1 MKYWLLSLLSLTT
14 LLFLLSCTDSLTG
27 NDDDNNNN
35 NDSITDSS
43 DTSKAAPSAPI
54 NVSATKGSSSV
65 YIYVTWDPVLKQG
78 VTSYR
83 LYRSGSSS
91 NTNDK
96 GLFSKLAEADTSD
109 SMFMSGYY
117 KDSITYLSQQTY
129 YYSVVAVN
137 YYGESEWSAVDSGW
151 INYVDPN
158 DTIPQQFDIYFTST
172 TNQMSNSISII
183 WYAENDDTSS
193 VINVYKSVGDTL
205 SWGLLAADADT
216 PFVDSSN
223 KLPGT
228 TYYYALTA
236 TPEGGVEG
244 LKSTYMELTTPPLGP
259 DSIWVTGVSESS
271 ISFAWNSVSQASEY
285 GIYLIGGSGIGFNP
299 TYSTT
304 DTTYTINALMS
315 GVTTSLVVDAVVSN
329 VNSEKSDTL
338 SARTYYTG
346 PYWLTV
352 SNDEEEFISIV
363 WPKLQTYTDTIEGA
377 TYTLYKG
384 TDTANMSI
392 LDSTLTTTSYIDS
405 NVLIDSMYYY
415 KVSSVDST
423 GWPSSF
429 SPTKS
434 GKAIKTVVI
443 TVFPP
448 DSMWKSGV
456 VDSNVTLS
464 WNSGVGALSYK
475 LYRKSTYDTDDDWHL
490 IASPTD
496 TVYKDTSV
504 IDKIGYYYA
513 VSSVGEG
520 DEESTKYTRASV
532 FVGIGSDYSY
542 LDVNPTVTDSANLVT
557 LNWSK
562 TTNGSEV
569 AYRIYRKENEG
580 IMSYTTLVDSSATS
594 WIDSSGTSG
603 DSLTYLIDAIFD
615 FGGIEYEVGVMVPSG
630 VGSPNYNSIGIT
642 LP

>member
-14 LLFLLSCTDSLTG
+14 LLFLLSCTESLTG
-27 NDDDNNNN
+27 NDDDNNNG
-35 NDSITDSS
+35 NDSIVDTS
-43 DTSKAAPSAPI
+43 DTSTAAPSAPI

-65 YIYVTWDPVLKQG
+65 YVYVNWDPVLKQG
-78 VTSYR
+78 VSSYR
-83 LYRSGSSS
+83 VYRSGNSAD
-91 NTNDK
+91 TNDK
-96 GLFSKLAEADTSD
+96 GQFSKIAEADTSN
-109 SMFMSGYY
+109 SVFMSGYY
-117 KDSITYLSQQTY
+117 RDSITYQGEQTY
-129 YYSVVAVN
+129 YYSVIAVN

-151 INYVDPN
+151 IDYIDPN
-158 DTIPQQFDIYFTST
+158 DTIPQPFEIYFTAT
-172 TNQMSNSISII
+172 TNQLDKSITFV
-183 WYAENDDTSS
+183 WYPENDDTSS

-205 SWGLLAADADT
+205 NWELLAADADT
-216 PFVDSSN
+216 PFVDSST
-223 KLPGT
+223 KLAGT

-244 LKSTYMELTTPPLGP
+244 LKSTYKELTTPPLGP
-259 DSIWVTGVSESS
+259 DSVWVTGVTESS
-271 ISFAWNSVSQASEY
+271 ISIAWNSVAGASNY
-285 GIYLIGGSGIGFNP
+285 GIYLIGGSGIDFNP

-315 GVTTSLVVDAVVSN
+315 GVTTSLVIDGVVTAGK
-329 VNSEKSDTL
+329 SEKSDTL

-352 SNDEEEFISIV
+352 SSDQEEFISIV

-384 TDTANMSI
+384 TDSINMSI
-392 LDSTLTTTSYIDS
+392 LDSTLTTTSYVDS
-405 NVLIDSMYYY
+405 NVLIDSIYYY
-415 KVSSVDST
+415 KVSAVDSAD
-423 GWPSSF
+423 WPSSF

-448 DSMWKSGV
+448 DSMWKVSEL
-456 VDSNVTLS
+456 DSTITLH

-475 LYRKSTYDTDDDWHL
+475 LYRKSTYDTSDDWHL

-496 TVYKDTSV
+496 TVFEDTSV

-520 DEESTKYTRASV
+520 DEESTKYSRASV
-532 FVGIGSDYSY
+532 FAAVGDDYSY
-542 LDVNPTVTDSANLVT
+542 LDVNPTVTDSANLIT
-557 LNWSK
+557 LSWNKTSK
-562 TTNGSEV
+562 GSEV
-569 AYRIYRKENEG
+569 SYRIYSKKNNG
-580 IMSYTTLVDSSATS
+580 IMSYTTLVDSSVTS
-594 WIDSSGTSG
+594 WIDSSGVSG

-630 VGSPNYNSIGIT
+630 VGSPNYNSIGLT